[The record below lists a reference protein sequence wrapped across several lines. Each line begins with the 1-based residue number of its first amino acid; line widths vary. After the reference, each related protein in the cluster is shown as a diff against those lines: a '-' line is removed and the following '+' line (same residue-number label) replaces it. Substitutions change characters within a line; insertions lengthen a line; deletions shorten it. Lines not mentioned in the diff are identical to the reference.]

1 MTIFTHHL
9 ILGDSYSAS
18 FLQLKARN
26 IKSVVNSSKELH
38 GFSKENDIN
47 YLKIDPDPEVHD
59 SQEFNYE
66 ISYEF
71 IIKELSSNRNV
82 LIHCENGSGKSV
94 LITLYFLMKCNRISL
109 ADSYKIVKEARDVK
123 VIPRLWKILL
133 VKERL
138 MRGYNSLVLDGLKVT
153 TALDSNFND
162 FKHNNNRRNQRGGS
176 GISPIYIIIGVTAF
190 FGTVFL
196 ILVLLTGKV

>member
-1 MTIFTHHL
+1 M
-9 ILGDSYSAS
+9 LGDSSSAS

-38 GFSKENDIN
+38 GFSKEHDIN

-59 SQEFNYE
+59 NQEFDYDV
-66 ISYEF
+66 SYDF
-71 IIKELSSNRNV
+71 IVKALTSNRNV

-94 LITLYFLMKCNRISL
+94 LITLYFLMKCNNISL
-109 ADSYKIVKEARDVK
+109 ADSYKIVKDARDVK

-138 MRGYNSLVLDGLKVT
+138 MRGYNSLILDGLKVIT
-153 TALDSNFND
+153 TLDNISTFN
-162 FKHNNNRRNQRGGS
+162 NNNRRNQKGGSSSSSSGGGS
-176 GISPIYIIIGVTAF
+176 GISPMYIIIGVAAF
-190 FGTVFL
+190 FGIVFL